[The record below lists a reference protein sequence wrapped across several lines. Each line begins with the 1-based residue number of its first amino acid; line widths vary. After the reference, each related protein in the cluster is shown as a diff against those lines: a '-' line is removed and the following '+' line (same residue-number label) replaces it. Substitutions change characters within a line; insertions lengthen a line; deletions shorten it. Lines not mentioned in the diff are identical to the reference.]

1 MLQSVE
7 SNLVGR
13 IANLSNKHNVMCTQ
27 RWKHHPSVRSLF
39 EGGRRIGYGARALN
53 EGGIQ
58 VKTGS
63 HAANRVI
70 LSSPLSPLLSFLSPS
85 LPPPPFPCQSVP
97 RLAFPGGALMGC
109 SPGFMNVAKVKGSH
123 NAMKTGMLA
132 AECAFEALNKSTG
145 ESDTKGRSTATT
157 SHDQVIYKHG
167 CS

>member
-27 RWKHHPSVRSLF
+27 RWKHHSSVRSLF

-70 LSSPLSPLLSFLSPS
+70 YPPPSLLSSPFSPPLFL
-85 LPPPPFPCQSVP
+85 LPP
-97 RLAFPGGALMGC
+97 
-109 SPGFMNVAKVKGSH
+109 SPVSLSLGW
-123 NAMKTGMLA
+123 
-132 AECAFEALNKSTG
+132 
-145 ESDTKGRSTATT
+145 RSP
-157 SHDQVIYKHG
+157 VG
-167 CS
+167 P